1 MNTESQELH
10 SKGST
15 LHSTCYLLGPNLVT
29 VLDGNEVIVDKGSVS
44 TDLSATTWAG
54 QVSPSHVEWT
64 LLGSE
69 DGGGGSVGVVREQR
83 QRGGSGQSTCGLDFV

>member
-10 SKGST
+10 SKGPT

-54 QVSPSHVEWT
+54 QVSPSHVE
-64 LLGSE
+64 
-69 DGGGGSVGVVREQR
+69 
-83 QRGGSGQSTCGLDFV
+83 